1 MEKENAARELWPV
14 PAAQATALAEVH
26 WSGRSAE
33 FVFASRANS
42 PLRIHKWQQVL
53 KVQVSD
59 ITVRGFHIQ
68 QRGEQ
73 QCSYW
78 QIPNT
83 RAR

>member
-1 MEKENAARELWPV
+1 MDKENAARGLWPV
-14 PAAQATALAEVH
+14 TAAQVTAPPEVH

-33 FVFASRANS
+33 FVFSTRANS
-42 PLRIHKWQQVL
+42 PLRIHRWQQVL
-53 KVQVSD
+53 KIQGSD
-59 ITVRGFHIQ
+59 FTVRGFHIQ